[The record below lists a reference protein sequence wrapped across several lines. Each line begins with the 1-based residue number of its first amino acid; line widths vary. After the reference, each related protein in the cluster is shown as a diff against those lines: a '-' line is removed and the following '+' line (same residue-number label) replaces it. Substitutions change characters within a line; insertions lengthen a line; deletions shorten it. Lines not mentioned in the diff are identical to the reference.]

1 MPALPHALPPMSA
14 AMPPVAADSLPG
26 TAGTPVVGCAPSQPA
41 AAQRPT
47 GGFFAHHGIWA
58 PGVRL
63 FRRLG
68 FTAKALTIS
77 LAFTVPMVVLLVWLM
92 LAQGEQLLQGR
103 RDSLRQQVTLAHGLV
118 GWAHAQTLQPGGPSP
133 EQAQA
138 QALRLVAALR
148 ADSDGAFWIS
158 DAQHRLLLQPLQPQ
172 LQGRD
177 VRELRDADGLPYHRI
192 AAETVRLQG
201 EGFVDFRTADA
212 GAPQP
217 RVAYVQ
223 GFTPWGWVIGSDAA
237 VDDLRRSTRAQGAW
251 VLATLLLSLLAAG
264 YLFLSFHRVMDGGL
278 RETRRHL
285 RAMTAGDLTTNPRG
299 WGRDET
305 AQLINELGSM
315 QGSLRGMV
323 GSVRSSSSEIVA
335 ASDALAHDAGDLAQ
349 RTEHAAA
356 QLERSAAAMRQI
368 AQTAQRGAEH
378 TEEASRTARHNAAL
392 ADDGGR
398 VMGEVVATMA
408 AIQAASA
415 RIGEIVGTIDGIAF
429 QTNILA
435 LNAAVEAARAGPQG
449 KGFGVVAAEVRTL
462 AQRSAG
468 AAKEI
473 KALIQ
478 GSVQQVETG
487 TEVVRKAGSA
497 MADIVGASRRVDEL
511 LGAMA
516 TGAREQSSGI
526 DQIGQAVHELDRMT
540 QQNAALVERTV
551 AAAAAMRDQA
561 QRLAG
566 EVARYRTP

>member
-1 MPALPHALPPMSA
+1 MSAVLPP
-14 AMPPVAADSLPG
+14 AADSLP
-26 TAGTPVVGCAPSQPA
+26 AAPGAPA
-41 AAQRPT
+41 AR
-47 GGFFAHHGIWA
+47 GFFAHHGIWA

-77 LAFTVPMVVLLVWLM
+77 LAFTVPMAVLLAWLV
-92 LAQGEQLLQGR
+92 LAQGERMLESR
-103 RDSLRQQVTLAHGLV
+103 RDSLRQQVALAQGLA
-118 GWAHAQTLQPGGPSP
+118 GWAQAQTTPEGGSLTT

-138 QALRLVAALR
+138 LALRALAALR
-148 ADSDGAFWIS
+148 TGDDGAFWVTG
-158 DAQHRLLLQPLQPQ
+158 AGQRFLLHPQQPQ
-172 LQGRD
+172 LQGRSAG
-177 VRELRDADGLPYHRI
+177 ELRDADGLPFHRA
-192 AAETVRLQG
+192 AAEAVRLQG
-201 EGFVDFRTADA
+201 HGFVEFRQAGPGS
-212 GAPQP
+212 GAPL
-217 RVAYVQ
+217 RRIAYAQ
-223 GFTPWGWVIGSDAA
+223 DFAPWGWVIGADAP
-237 VDDLRRSTRAQGAW
+237 VGDLRRTMLEQGAW
-251 VLATLLLSLLAAG
+251 VLGTVLLSLLVAG

-285 RAMTAGDLTTNPRG
+285 RAMTAGDLTTHPRG

-323 GSVRSSSSEIVA
+323 GSVRRSSAEIVA
-335 ASDALAHDAGDLAQ
+335 ASDALSRDAGDLAQ

-356 QLERSAAAMRQI
+356 QLEGSAAAMRRI
-368 AQTAQRGAEH
+368 SEAAQRGAEH
-378 TEEASRTARHNAAL
+378 TEEASRKARHNAEL

-398 VMGEVVATMA
+398 VMNEVVDTMA

-462 AQRSAG
+462 AQRSAA

-487 TEVVRKAGSA
+487 TLVVRKAGSA
-497 MADIVGASRRVDEL
+497 MADVVGASRRVDEL

-516 TGAREQSSGI
+516 TGAREQSTGI
-526 DQIGQAVHELDRMT
+526 GQIGQAVHELDRMT

-551 AAAAAMRDQA
+551 AAAAAMRALA
-561 QRLAG
+561 QHLAA
-566 EVARYRTP
+566 EVARYRTPDVQPAGAGTLRPG

>member
-1 MPALPHALPPMSA
+1 MKALRPAIATLLLSAVLPP
-14 AMPPVAADSLPG
+14 AADSLP
-26 TAGTPVVGCAPSQPA
+26 AAPGAPA
-41 AAQRPT
+41 AR
-47 GGFFAHHGIWA
+47 GFFAHHGIWA

-77 LAFTVPMVVLLVWLM
+77 LAFTVPMAVLLAWLV
-92 LAQGEQLLQGR
+92 LAQGERMLEGR
-103 RDSLRQQVTLAHGLV
+103 RDSLRQQVALAQGLA
-118 GWAHAQTLQPGGPSP
+118 GWAQAQTTPEGGSLTT

-138 QALRLVAALR
+138 LALRALAALR
-148 ADSDGAFWIS
+148 TGDDGAFWVTG
-158 DAQHRLLLQPLQPQ
+158 AGQRFLLHPQQPQ
-172 LQGRD
+172 LQGRSAG
-177 VRELRDADGLPYHRI
+177 ELRDADGLPFHRA
-192 AAETVRLQG
+192 AAEAVRLQG
-201 EGFVDFRTADA
+201 HGFVEFRQAGPGS
-212 GAPQP
+212 GAPL
-217 RVAYVQ
+217 RRIAYAQ
-223 GFTPWGWVIGSDAA
+223 DFAPWGWVIGADAP
-237 VDDLRRSTRAQGAW
+237 VGDLRRTMLEQGAW
-251 VLATLLLSLLAAG
+251 VLGTVLLSLLVAG

-285 RAMTAGDLTTNPRG
+285 RAMTAGDLTTHPRG

-323 GSVRSSSSEIVA
+323 GSVRRSSAEIVA
-335 ASDALAHDAGDLAQ
+335 ASDALSRDAGDLAQ
-349 RTEHAAA
+349 RTEH
-356 QLERSAAAMRQI
+356 
-368 AQTAQRGAEH
+368 
-378 TEEASRTARHNAAL
+378 TEEASRKARHNAEL

-398 VMGEVVATMA
+398 VMNEVVDTMA

-462 AQRSAG
+462 AQRSAA

-487 TEVVRKAGSA
+487 TLVVRKAGSA
-497 MADIVGASRRVDEL
+497 MADVVGASRRVDEL

-516 TGAREQSSGI
+516 TGAREQSTGI
-526 DQIGQAVHELDRMT
+526 GQIGQAVHELDRMT

-551 AAAAAMRDQA
+551 AAAAAMRALA
-561 QRLAG
+561 QHLAA
-566 EVARYRTP
+566 EVARYRTPDVQPAGAGTLRPG

>member
-1 MPALPHALPPMSA
+1 MSA
-14 AMPPVAADSLPG
+14 VLL
-26 TAGTPVVGCAPSQPA
+26 PA
-41 AAQRPT
+41 APAEPAPPPAS

-63 FRRLG
+63 FRRMG
-68 FTAKALTIS
+68 FSTKALTIS
-77 LAFTVPMVVLLVWLM
+77 LAFMLPMLALLGAL
-92 LAQGEQLLQGR
+92 LHAQGEQALQAR
-103 RDSLRQQVTLAHGLV
+103 REELRQQVLLARDLV
-118 GWAHAQTLQPGGPSP
+118 AWAQAGGAAREP
-133 EQAQA
+133 AQA
-138 QALRLVAALR
+138 QALRALATLR
-148 ADSDGAFWIS
+148 PGGDGAFWVV
-158 DAQHRLLLQPLQPQ
+158 DADQRLLLHPRQPE

-177 VRELRDADGLPYHRI
+177 TRELRDADGRPWLRA
-192 AAETVRLQG
+192 AAEAVRLDG
-201 EGFVDFRTADA
+201 EGFVEFRRAEA
-212 GAPQP
+212 GSGAPG
-217 RVAYVQ
+217 RRLAHVRS
-223 GFTPWGWVIGSDAA
+223 FEPWGWTLGTDQPVQ
-237 VDDLRRSTRAQGAW
+237 DLQQSTLRQGAW
-251 VLATLLLSLLAAG
+251 VVGTVLLSLLVAG

-278 RETRRHL
+278 RETRRHVH
-285 RAMTAGDLTTNPRG
+285 AMTGGDLTTGPRG

-305 AQLINELGSM
+305 AQLMNDLGSM

-323 GSVRSSSSEIVA
+323 GSVRRSSAGIVGTA
-335 ASDALAHDAGDLAQ
+335 DAIAHGAGDLSQ
-349 RTEHAAA
+349 RTEHASA
-356 QLERSAAAMRQI
+356 QLERSAAAMRRI
-368 AQTAQRGAEH
+368 SEAAQRGAEH
-378 TEEASRTARHNAAL
+378 TEEASRMARHNAAL

-398 VMGEVVATMA
+398 VMGEVVDTMA

-487 TEVVRKAGSA
+487 THVVRKAGQA
-497 MADIVGASRRVDEL
+497 MTDIVSASRRVDEL

-516 TGAREQSSGI
+516 TGAREQSTGI
-526 DQIGQAVHELDRMT
+526 GQIGQAVHELDHMT

-551 AAAAAMRDQA
+551 AEAAAMRELA
-561 QRLAG
+561 QRLAT
-566 EVARYRTP
+566 EVARYRLPEGAGGGSPPAA